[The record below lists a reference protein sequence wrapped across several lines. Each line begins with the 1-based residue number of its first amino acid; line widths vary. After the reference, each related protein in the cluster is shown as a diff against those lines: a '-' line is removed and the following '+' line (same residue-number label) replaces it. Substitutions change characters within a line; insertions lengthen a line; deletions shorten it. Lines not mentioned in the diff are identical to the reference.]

1 MRCSVIGYMEQVT
14 FFKALPGAKAA
25 NITKTLVDAGISA
38 EEICAAINAEDAD
51 RVKDWASLLLACW
64 GQEGFC
70 MVLWVPMLHSAH
82 SNFCFLE
89 TMKLRSKVSSISD
102 VHERGTAMGAEILLV
117 AAKGSH
123 AVRLVRRQGCNRS
136 WRNPEF
142 Q

>member
-1 MRCSVIGYMEQVT
+1 MRSSRRVRRSKRRVAISKRIVVRSSKSVQAQKKCNEVE
-14 FFKALPGAKAA
+14 KK
-25 NITKTLVDAGISA
+25 
-38 EEICAAINAEDAD
+38 
-51 RVKDWASLLLACW
+51 
-64 GQEGFC
+64 
-70 MVLWVPMLHSAH
+70 
-82 SNFCFLE
+82 CFP
-89 TMKLRSKVSSISD
+89 MKLRSKVSSISD